1 MHKRIINLSVLL
13 FTTLASC
20 QNYGNLT
27 ALNQLPETLEEVS
40 GIAVINDDKIAAIND
55 SGNKPSVWIYEK
67 DQPLVELE
75 ITNAENSDWEDIAY
89 DRMNKMLYIGDFG
102 NNDNERKNLKIFKI
116 DLNSIDLS
124 KSQQLQAVE
133 IPFHYE
139 DQDKFPPKKKNRIYD
154 CEAFVIKGNFFYLFT
169 RNRSKDFNGKTT
181 VYRLPING
189 SSKKAIKLADIE
201 ICNDDK
207 DCQVTGAAI
216 NTSGTIALLTSDKVF
231 TISNYHADFKSFDI
245 KRFDL
250 EHYSQKEGLDYTS
263 QNSLL
268 ITDERNKSTGG
279 MIYRFDF

>member
-1 MHKRIINLSVLL
+1 MHRIIITLMLL
-13 FTTLASC
+13 FTILASC
-20 QNYGNLT
+20 QDYGHIKPLG
-27 ALNQLPETLEEVS
+27 QLPETLEEVS
-40 GIAVINDDKIAAIND
+40 GIVVLNDGKVAAIND
-55 SGNKPSVWIYEK
+55 SGNAPSVWIYQE
-67 DQPLVELE
+67 DQLLVELE
-75 ITNAENSDWEDIAY
+75 ITNVDNHDWEDLTY
-89 DRMNKMLYIGDFG
+89 DRENHVLYIGDFG
-102 NNDNERKNLKIFKI
+102 NNDNERKNLKILKV
-116 DLNSIDLS
+116 DLNGIDLS
-124 KSQQLQAVE
+124 QSQQLQAVE

-154 CEAFVIKGNFFYLFT
+154 CEAFIIKGNFFYLFT

-189 SSKKAIKLADIE
+189 SSKKAIKLAEIE

-245 KRFDL
+245 KRYDL

-268 ITDERNKSTGG
+268 IIDERNKSTGG
-279 MIYRFDF
+279 MMYSFDY